1 MAFQMLRVQALGAQ
15 GAAMAD
21 RHRLNELVDHRVR
34 KNRERRGWGHAIVES

>member
-34 KNRERRGWGHAIVES
+34 KTGSGEAGVTRS